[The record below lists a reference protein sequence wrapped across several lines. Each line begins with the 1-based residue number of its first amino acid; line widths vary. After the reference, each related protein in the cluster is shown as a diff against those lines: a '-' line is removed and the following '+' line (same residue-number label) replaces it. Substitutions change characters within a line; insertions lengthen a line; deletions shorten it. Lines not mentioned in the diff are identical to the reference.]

1 MSIRIGLNDFK
12 DWIECLQGLDFKRIS
27 KTGLNACKDW
37 ILKGFQRLH

>member
-27 KTGLNACKDW
+27 KIALNDFKDW
-37 ILKGFQRLH
+37 IG